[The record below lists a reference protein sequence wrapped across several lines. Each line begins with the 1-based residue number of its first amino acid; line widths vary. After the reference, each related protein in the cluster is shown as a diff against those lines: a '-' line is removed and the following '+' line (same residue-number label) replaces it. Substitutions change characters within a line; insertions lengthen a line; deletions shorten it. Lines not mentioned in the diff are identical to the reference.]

1 MEGFGEWCERG
12 VCAPRLI
19 EPSSAAITSLHVGP
33 DGLKKEKEEGRRMK
47 AEDDGSTL
55 G

>member
-19 EPSSAAITSLHVGP
+19 EPSSAAITSLHVRP
-33 DGLKKEKEEGRRMK
+33 DGLKREKGEGGRKKEEG
-47 AEDDGSTL
+47 
-55 G
+55 